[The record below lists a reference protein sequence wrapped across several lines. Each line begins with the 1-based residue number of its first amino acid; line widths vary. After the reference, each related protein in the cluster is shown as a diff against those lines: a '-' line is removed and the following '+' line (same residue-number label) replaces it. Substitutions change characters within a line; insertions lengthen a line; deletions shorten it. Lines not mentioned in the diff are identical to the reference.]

1 MRDVMSFDL
10 PEKGNNFIED
20 IIIEDIK
27 NNVYDG
33 KVVTR
38 FPPEP
43 NGYLHIGHVK
53 SICLNFGL
61 AEKFNGKCNLRF
73 DDTNPET
80 ENEAYVKSILAD
92 IKWLGFDYG
101 EKEFYASDYFQ
112 KMYEYAVKLIK
123 KGKAYVCFLS
133 PEEIRQYR
141 GTLKIPGKESPYRNT
156 LVDENLKLFEKMR
169 SGEFKEGECVLRA
182 KIDMKSPNLN
192 MRDPVMYR
200 ISHKSHYRTGNR
212 WHIYP
217 TYDWAHGLEDSIEG
231 VTHSICTLEFEDHR
245 PLYDWFLDELDI
257 FHPKQIE
264 FARLNMTYTVL
275 SKRKLMRLVKEKF
288 VDGWDDPRMP
298 TVSGLKRRGFTPESL
313 KDFAERIGVAK
324 SNSIVEIELLEHC
337 IREDLNK
344 TAQRRMVVEDPIE
357 LVITN
362 YPDDKTEYLD
372 AKNNPEDDSAGTR
385 PILFSKKLYIQRDDF
400 MENPP
405 KKFFRLAP
413 DKEVRLLHGYYV
425 TCTGYEKDIDGNV
438 TTVYCIYD
446 PKSRGGWTEDGRKVK
461 GTIHWVSQEDCIDIK
476 LHLYDRLFAKE
487 NPEDVD
493 EESDFTCNI
502 NPDSLKV
509 VTAKGE
515 PSLKN
520 AKPFDKFQFV
530 RIGYFCAD
538 VDSNCKNLIF
548 NKTVGL
554 KSSWEK
560 IVSKND

>member
-1 MRDVMSFDL
+1 MSFDL

-156 LVDENLKLFEKMR
+156 LVDENLNLFEKMR

-520 AKPFDKFQFV
+520 VKPFDKFQFV

>member
-1 MRDVMSFDL
+1 MSFDL

>member
-1 MRDVMSFDL
+1 M
-10 PEKGNNFIED
+10 
-20 IIIEDIK
+20 
-27 NNVYDG
+27 
-33 KVVTR
+33 
-38 FPPEP
+38 
-43 NGYLHIGHVK
+43 
-53 SICLNFGL
+53 
-61 AEKFNGKCNLRF
+61 
-73 DDTNPET
+73 
-80 ENEAYVKSILAD
+80 KSILAD